1 MIKKIFFHT
10 ILRLN
15 KIFFKFFNKSQ
26 KEYLVS
32 SLGYSNNNSLTL
44 DIDNNE
50 LFNSII
56 KKFDNKIL
64 RKENYGNLVSLFTT
78 FECINYIV
86 KKNLLGDII
95 ESGVANGRQVC
106 LILETLKYY
115 NKKNFNVYLYDTFQ
129 GMVEPG
135 KYDYKTWE
143 KDNSESIKKYNKS
156 LNENKVSSWQN
167 YSLEEVKK
175 NISLTE
181 YPENKINYVIGD
193 VTLTIPNNKHETI
206 SFLRL
211 DTDFYESTKVELDY
225 LFSKVIKGGVIILDD
240 YGAFTGVKKAT
251 DEFFDS
257 HNLSPLLIRTSFKER
272 VFIKL

>member
-1 MIKKIFFHT
+1 MIKKIFFHI

-26 KEYLVS
+26 KEYLIS

-86 KKNLLGDII
+86 KKNLQGDII

-115 NKKNFNVYLYDTFQ
+115 NKENFNVYLYDTFQ

-181 YPENKINYVIGD
+181 YPENKINYIIGD
-193 VTLTIPNNKHETI
+193 VTLTIPKNKHETI

-251 DEFFDS
+251 DEFFDA

>member
-193 VTLTIPNNKHETI
+193 VTLTIPKNKHETI

>member
-1 MIKKIFFHT
+1 MIKKIFFHI

-26 KEYLVS
+26 KEYLIS

-64 RKENYGNLVSLFTT
+64 RKENYGNLISLFTT

-86 KKNLLGDII
+86 KKNLQGDII

-115 NKKNFNVYLYDTFQ
+115 NKENFNVYLYDTFQ

-181 YPENKINYVIGD
+181 YPENKINYIIGD
-193 VTLTIPNNKHETI
+193 VTLTIPKNKHETI

-251 DEFFDS
+251 DEFFDA